1 MTYLKNTEQVRA
13 FKKEL
18 VRQFFAIRR
27 CPKMEVAIKGDAK
40 EIAALVLEIQ
50 RQQASKKASG
60 STSSVK
66 SSSEEFYRRHGI
78 THSFA

>member
-1 MTYLKNTEQVRA
+1 
-13 FKKEL
+13 
-18 VRQFFAIRR
+18 
-27 CPKMEVAIKGDAK
+27 MEVAIKGDAK

-66 SSSEEFYRRHGI
+66 SSSEEFYRTHGI